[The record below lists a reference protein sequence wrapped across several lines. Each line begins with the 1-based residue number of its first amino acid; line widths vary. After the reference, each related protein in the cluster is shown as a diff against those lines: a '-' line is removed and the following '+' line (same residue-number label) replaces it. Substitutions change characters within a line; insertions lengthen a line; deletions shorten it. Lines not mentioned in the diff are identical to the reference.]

1 MMHSK
6 WLAFVW
12 LPLVFSAGA
21 CSGKEGSGE
30 VADGP
35 AQSPTSP
42 DLTGVVLP
50 ENGGNGTISGTAD
63 ANPFAKVAT
72 AYLAGAPDSTSTTVV
87 FLFSKPVKCADIGAA
102 AWDARI
108 PDGTQI
114 LELKIFGQ
122 MPGTFTAVTT
132 VTPAPGE
139 VSVNYTLSSTST
151 TPKETGSSGGSLVLE
166 TLTAGTSASGTFD
179 IKFGANS
186 LSGRFDAIY
195 CPGGREP

>member
-1 MMHSK
+1 MIRSK
-6 WLAFVW
+6 WLAFA
-12 LPLVFSAGA
+12 PLSLLFLAAA

-35 AQSPTSP
+35 TPSATPP

-50 ENGGNGTISGTAD
+50 ENGGSGTISGTAD
-63 ANPFAKVAT
+63 ANPFTKVAT
-72 AYLAGAPDSTSTTVV
+72 AYLAGAPDSAGTTVV
-87 FLFSKPVKCADIGAA
+87 FLFSNPMKCADIGAA
-102 AWDARI
+102 GWDARI
-108 PDGTQI
+108 ANGTQI

-122 MPGTFTAVTT
+122 TPGTFTAVTT

-151 TPKETGSSGGSLVLE
+151 TPKEMGSSGGSLVLE
-166 TLTAGTSASGTFD
+166 SLMAGTSASGTFD

-186 LSGRFDAIY
+186 LLGKFDAIF
-195 CPGGREP
+195 CAGGREP